1 MRNAALSLAAALT
14 MAGCSHSTM
23 PKTEPS
29 SVQAEARK
37 SLPPPEGSKAL
48 SGSLEAFNAACTA
61 DLERA
66 RAQVAALKSM
76 KPAADGRAVLE
87 AYDEATAALGASF
100 SRSSLAREVH
110 PDAAF
115 RDAARACEQKA
126 DALNV
131 DISQDRGVY
140 DALSAV
146 DLSQSDAATRYWMER
161 TLLNFRRA
169 GVDRDDTTRAKV
181 KSLNEELLKLG
192 QSFNQNIAED
202 VRKVEL
208 DPKELAGLP
217 EDFIKAHAP
226 GANGKVVL
234 TSNYPD
240 YFPFMTYAR
249 DGKAREKVW
258 RAYRQRAYPKNVEV
272 LNQLIAKRHELAT
285 LLGYPTWAAYVTE
298 TKMTRTQQ
306 TASDFIDKVAA
317 TAEKRAKQEYAELLA
332 RKQKDEPKATV
343 LEPWDQDY
351 YADRVQAEQLGF
363 DSQALRP
370 YFEYGRVKKGV
381 MDITSRMWGITF
393 VPVKDASVWHSDV
406 ETYDITE
413 NGTPLGRIY
422 LDMHPREDKYK
433 HAAQFDVVAGQA
445 GKRYPEGAL
454 VCNFP
459 RPGELMTQDE
469 VETFFH
475 EFGHLLHHVF
485 AGRQQWTGITGISTE
500 WDFVETPSML
510 LQQWASNPTVL
521 QEFARHHQTGE
532 TIPTATGG
540 EAPGLEGVRQ
550 GPVDAPADVPG
561 RRVAGL
567 LLARAG
573 LRHHRRDE
581 EAAGEVQ
588 PVPPRVPGRHALP
601 ARLRA
606 PGGVLGRLLHVRV
619 VARHRQGPGD
629 RVPEAR
635 LPGPGHHHEVP
646 QEGARARWLQ
656 ARRRAGEGLPRPALW
671 LRGLPR
677 VPRREVGLR
686 TGSHPDAPLGTRGCV
701 RTGLPV

>member
-1 MRNAALSLAAALT
+1 
-14 MAGCSHSTM
+14 M

-29 SVQAEARK
+29 SVQAEARR
-37 SLPPPEGSKAL
+37 SPPPPEGSKAL

-61 DLERA
+61 DLEKA
-66 RAQVAALKSM
+66 RAQVAALKAM
-76 KPAADGRAVLE
+76 KPATDGRAVLE
-87 AYDEATAALGASF
+87 AYDEATAALGAAF
-100 SRSSLAREVH
+100 NRSSLAREVH

-146 DLSQSDAATRYWMER
+146 DLAQADAATRYWMER
-161 TLLNFRRA
+161 TLLDFRRA
-169 GVDRDDTTRAKV
+169 GVDRDDATRAKV
-181 KSLNEELLKLG
+181 KALNEEILKLG
-192 QSFNQNIAED
+192 QTFNQNIAED

-226 GANGKVVL
+226 GANGKVVI

-258 RAYRQRAYPKNVEV
+258 RAYHQRAHPKNMEV
-272 LNQLIAKRHELAT
+272 LNQLIARRHELAT

-298 TKMTRTQQ
+298 TKMTRTQR
-306 TASDFIDKVAA
+306 TAADFIDKVAA

-393 VPVKDASVWHSDV
+393 VPVKDSTVWHSEV
-406 ETYDITE
+406 ETYDVTE
-413 NGTPLGRIY
+413 NGALLGRIY

-445 GKRYPEGAL
+445 GKRYPEGTL

-485 AGRQQWTGITGISTE
+485 AGRQQWKGITGISTE

-510 LQQWASNPTVL
+510 LQQWASNPTIL

-532 TIPTATGG
+532 TIPTAMVEKLRASKEFGK
-540 EAPGLEGVRQ
+540 GLWTRRQ
-550 GPVDAPADVPG
+550 MF
-561 RRVAGL
+561 
-567 LLARAG
+567 LAAVS
-573 LRHHRRDE
+573 LDYYS
-581 EAAGEVQ
+581 
-588 PVPPRVPGRHALP
+588 
-601 ARLRA
+601 RA
-606 PGGVLGRLLHVRV
+606 PGFDTTEAMKKLQEKYSPFRHEHRDGTYFQLAFGHLEGYSAAYYTYVWSLVIAKDLETEFQKHGYLDPATTMKYRKTVLEPGGSKPAAELVEDFLGRPY
-619 VARHRQGPGD
+619 GF
-629 RVPEAR
+629 EAY
-635 LPGPGHHHEVP
+635 
-646 QEGARARWLQ
+646 
-656 ARRRAGEGLPRPALW
+656 
-671 LRGLPR
+671 
-677 VPRREVGLR
+677 REYL
-686 TGSHPDAPLGTRGCV
+686 DAK
-701 RTGLPV
+701 

>member
-1 MRNAALSLAAALT
+1 LRIAALSLAAALA

-23 PKTEPS
+23 PKTES
-29 SVQAEARK
+29 SSAPAEARK
-37 SLPPPEGSKAL
+37 SPPPPEGAKAL

-61 DLERA
+61 DLEKA
-66 RAQVAALKSM
+66 RAQVAALKSL
-76 KPAADGRAVLE
+76 KPATDGRAILE

-100 SRSSLAREVH
+100 NRSGTAREVH
-110 PDAAF
+110 PNAAF
-115 RDAARACEQKA
+115 RDAARACEQQA

-146 DLSQSDAATRYWMER
+146 DLSQADAATRYWMER
-161 TLLNFRRA
+161 TLLEFRRV
-169 GVDRDDTTRAKV
+169 GVDRDDATRAKV
-181 KSLNEELLKLG
+181 KTLNEEILKLG
-192 QSFNQNIAED
+192 QGFNQNIAED

-208 DPKELAGLP
+208 DPKELTGLP
-217 EDFIKAHAP
+217 QDFIDAHKA
-226 GANGKVVL
+226 GANGKVVI

-240 YFPFMTYAR
+240 YFPFMMYAR

-258 RAYRQRAYPKNVEV
+258 RAYHQRAYPKNLDV

-306 TASDFIDKVAA
+306 TAADFIDKVAA

-370 YFEYGRVKKGV
+370 YYEYGRVKKGV

-393 VPVKDASVWHSDV
+393 VPVKDAPVWHSEV
-406 ETYDITE
+406 ETYDVTE
-413 NGTPLGRIY
+413 NGALLGRIY
-422 LDMHPREDKYK
+422 LDMHPRDDKYK
-433 HAAQFDVVAGQA
+433 HAAQFDLVAGQA
-445 GKRYPEGAL
+445 GKRYPEGTL

-485 AGRQQWTGITGISTE
+485 AGRQQWKGITGISTE

-510 LQQWASNPTVL
+510 LQQWASNPTIL

-532 TIPTATGG
+532 AIPTALVEKLRASKEFGK
-540 EAPGLEGVRQ
+540 GLWTRRQ
-550 GPVDAPADVPG
+550 MFLSA
-561 RRVAGL
+561 VAL
-567 LLARAG
+567 
-573 LRHHRRDE
+573 DYYS
-581 EAAGEVQ
+581 
-588 PVPPRVPGRHALP
+588 
-601 ARLRA
+601 RA
-606 PGGVLGRLLHVRV
+606 PGFDTTEALKKQQEKYSPFRHEYRDGTYFQLSFGHLEGYSAAYYTYVWSLVIAKDLETEFQKHGYLDPATTMKYRKTVLEPGGSKPAAELVKDFLGRPY
-619 VARHRQGPGD
+619 GF
-629 RVPEAR
+629 EAY
-635 LPGPGHHHEVP
+635 
-646 QEGARARWLQ
+646 RAYL
-656 ARRRAGEGLPRPALW
+656 
-671 LRGLPR
+671 
-677 VPRREVGLR
+677 
-686 TGSHPDAPLGTRGCV
+686 DAK
-701 RTGLPV
+701 